1 VNLSNHHILF
11 YICYI
16 THIPMKITIS
26 IFKATITPLGFK
38 LAEPFPDGVDVLE
51 LDAELDAEL
60 DVVVLV
66 FVGVLC
72 DTCKVI
78 LDQSAKDT
86 TDFKLSGKI

>member
-1 VNLSNHHILF
+1 
-11 YICYI
+11 
-16 THIPMKITIS
+16 MKITIS
-26 IFKATITPLGFK
+26 IFKATNTPLGFK
-38 LAEPFPDGVDVLE
+38 LAEPLPGVIDVV
-51 LDAELDAEL
+51 ELDAEL

-86 TDFKLSGKI
+86 TYFKLSGKYKNLL